1 MKKYF
6 ILFICLI
13 GVLFTSCE
21 QKEDPYV
28 WSTGQME
35 FEESYNVT
43 PEVESE
49 PEPFKPR
56 KYETSVQAP
65 RYAEDAVV
73 LGTKYSEEGM
83 LIFLQIPGN
92 PNREEWKNQEY
103 AILGIF
109 YREGDYYRPEC
120 QTYRRY
126 ETAKK
131 NFDAGVVRDAM

>member
-6 ILFICLI
+6 IILSILI
-13 GVLFTSCE
+13 LSFTSCVP
-21 QKEDPYV
+21 KEDPYN

-43 PEVESE
+43 PETE
-49 PEPFKPR
+49 PEPESFKPR

-73 LGTKYSEEGM
+73 LGTKYSEKGM

-109 YREGDYYRPEC
+109 YKEDDYYRPEC